1 MLFLPNGIKKSL
13 VWRQFA
19 KMANNGIPETY
30 LPAPDIYAE
39 LAWEICDSLEYREWQ
54 FRRRRFWVFLTFFS
68 EMSG

>member
-1 MLFLPNGIKKSL
+1 
-13 VWRQFA
+13 
-19 KMANNGIPETY
+19 MANNGIPETY

-68 EMSG
+68 EISG